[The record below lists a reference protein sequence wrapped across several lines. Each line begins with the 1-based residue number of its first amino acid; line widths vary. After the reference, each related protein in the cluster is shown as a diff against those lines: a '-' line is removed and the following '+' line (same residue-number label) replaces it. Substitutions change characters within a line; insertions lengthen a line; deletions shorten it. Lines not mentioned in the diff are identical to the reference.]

1 MYQTTATEEG
11 AAATDTGDGGGGLYV
26 GGELVK
32 GEVWCGLVVIW

>member
-26 GGELVK
+26 GGELKVR
-32 GEVWCGLVVIW
+32 CGVGWW